1 MTEQPRLT
9 MLIGGARSGKSA
21 LAQQLAEAAEQP
33 VVMVATME
41 AGDEEVRHRIAAH
54 QAARP
59 ADWRTV
65 EEPVAVVEALCE
77 HAAAGETVILDCLTM
92 WVSNIVMRALPPS
105 GATITDHDRAVSR
118 ATDAAR
124 ELLGWSLSRRGHLIV
139 VTNEV
144 GSGVVP
150 AYELGRVFRDALG
163 RANAVVAARADRVYH
178 LTAGLAI
185 ELKSLGA
192 RPVDE

>member
-1 MTEQPRLT
+1 MTEGPRLT
-9 MLIGGARSGKSA
+9 LLIGGARSGKSA
-21 LAQQLAEAAEQP
+21 LAERLARATSRP
-33 VVMVATME
+33 VVLLATME
-41 AGDEEVRHRIAAH
+41 PHDAEVRHRIAAH
-54 QAARP
+54 RAAR
-59 ADWRTV
+59 AVDWRTI
-65 EEPVAVVEALCE
+65 EEPVAVIETLRQHVDD
-77 HAAAGETVILDCLTM
+77 GETIILDCMTM
-92 WVSNIVMRALPPS
+92 WVSNLIMRLLPATPAAVENQDHAIASAIDAAS
-105 GATITDHDRAVSR
+105 GLVDWAVSR
-118 ATDAAR
+118 
-124 ELLGWSLSRRGHLIV
+124 EGEVVV

-150 AYELGRVFRDALG
+150 SYQLGRVFRDALG